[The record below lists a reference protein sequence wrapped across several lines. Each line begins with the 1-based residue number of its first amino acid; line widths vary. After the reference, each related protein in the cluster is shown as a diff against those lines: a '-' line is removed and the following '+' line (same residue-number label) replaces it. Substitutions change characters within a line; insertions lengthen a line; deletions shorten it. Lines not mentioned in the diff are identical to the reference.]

1 MTTDEKE
8 NLVRPKSRSQ
18 LILIGMYI
26 YAFYM
31 CSTSPT
37 LCPPSPLL
45 PQIFKPHQW
54 TTASTGWLFHNYSE
68 NGHCSLFWLSAIYN
82 NLIPLIITGL
92 CHPTLKTV
100 THRLPQKLLT
110 LFLTVAVLALALA
123 ELSHTARMQILIG
136 CRLFR
141 RTLHIKIASQLD
153 TLFGFIRT
161 LMIYG
166 DVLNNTMVL
175 GS

>member
-1 MTTDEKE
+1 
-8 NLVRPKSRSQ
+8 
-18 LILIGMYI
+18 
-26 YAFYM
+26 M

-54 TTASTGWLFHNYSE
+54 TTALTGWLFHNYSE
-68 NGHCSLFWLSAIYN
+68 NGHCSLFWLGAICN
-82 NLIPLIITGL
+82 NLIPLMITGL

-100 THRLPQKLLT
+100 TRRLPQKLLT

-123 ELSHTARMQILIG
+123 ERSHTARMQILIG

-141 RTLHIKIASQLD
+141 RTLHIKTASQLD
-153 TLFGFIRT
+153 TLFCFIRT
-161 LMIYG
+161 LMIHG